1 MTSAQHTTPA
11 FLTIGP
17 ASRDVE
23 SDGWQWGGTVTYAAL
38 LARAWGVS
46 TAVLTTLAPED
57 VAGYGQFLGN
67 EVLLHAVPSPCTTS
81 MANVYTPA
89 GRSQRL
95 VSIAKRIEPRHVVA
109 GWRDAAIVLVGPLV
123 GEVSTQ
129 FGSYFPATALVGMTI
144 QGRLRTHRKGRM
156 YTRRWHRAEQE
167 FAAYDVIFF
176 SEEDVRGSAAL
187 AEYYAGLVPLAVM
200 TRGPHGAT
208 VFAHGQV
215 THHAGFAAR
224 SVDPTGAGD
233 VFAAAF
239 LLQYAACRDVTAAC
253 RYANA
258 AAACSIEHIGASGMP
273 TRRQVEVRLRS
284 KPR

>member
-1 MTSAQHTTPA
+1 M
-11 FLTIGP
+11 GK
-17 ASRDVE
+17 
-23 SDGWQWGGTVTYAAL
+23 
-38 LARAWGVS
+38 
-46 TAVLTTLAPED
+46 
-57 VAGYGQFLGN
+57 FLGN

-81 MANVYTPA
+81 MANIYTPA

-109 GWRDAAIVLVGPLV
+109 GWRDAGVVLVGPLV

-200 TRGPHGAT
+200 TQGPHGAT
-208 VFAHGQV
+208 VFARGRV
-215 THHAGFAAR
+215 AHHAGFAAR

-239 LLQYAACRDVTAAC
+239 LLQYAACRDVAAAC